1 MKTILSFGC
10 VVLLALGFPSAV
22 LAAPNKSGTVEV
34 TKVTGSVTDAK
45 SQPVKAGS
53 FLKQGDQIITGDKS
67 EAGLLFSN
75 GTRLVVQEKSEFS
88 VTKFLQDPF
97 DATKVDITN
106 AKAEPTSSVTAMALN
121 KGTIIGDVAKLG
133 SGSQMTVTT
142 PLGTAGIRGTT
153 FSITVVIESDG
164 GYRATIKVTD
174 GRIDFRVIDGS
185 TRSVG
190 PGRDATEITIRLRK
204 LDEFP
209 AQIDTTNLTET
220 ELNELNTQLQ
230 QAIDNATTAAT
241 PPGTG
246 TGGGFDSGVETA
258 GNVGT
263 LGGGAGGGGGGGGNP
278 TPTPTPTPT
287 PPPPYNN

>member
-10 VVLLALGFPSAV
+10 VVLLALGLPSAV

-34 TKVTGSVTDAK
+34 TKVVGSVTDAK
-45 SQPVKAGS
+45 GQPVKVGA
-53 FLKQGDQIITGDKS
+53 FLTQSDQIITGDKS

-97 DATKVDITN
+97 DATKVDITK
-106 AKAEPTSSVTAMALN
+106 AKAEPTTSVTAMALN

-153 FSITVVIESDG
+153 FSITVVVESDG
-164 GYRATIKVTD
+164 GYRATIQVTQ

-190 PGRDATEITIRLRK
+190 PGRDATEITIRLRN
-204 LDEFP
+204 LQELP
-209 AQIDTTNLTET
+209 AQIDTRTLSET
-220 ELNELNTQLQ
+220 ELNNLNTQLQ
-230 QAIDNATTAAT
+230 QAINSATT
-241 PPGTG
+241 PPSQGG
-246 TGGGFDSGVETA
+246 GAGGGFDSGVETA

-278 TPTPTPTPT
+278 TPTPTPTP
-287 PPPPYNN
+287 PPPYNN